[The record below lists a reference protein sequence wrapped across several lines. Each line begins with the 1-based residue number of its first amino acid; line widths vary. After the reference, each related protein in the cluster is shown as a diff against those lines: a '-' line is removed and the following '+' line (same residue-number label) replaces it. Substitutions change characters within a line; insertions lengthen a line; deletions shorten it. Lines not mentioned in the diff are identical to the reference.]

1 MITIVKRPVITEKSL
16 MRASRGWYTF
26 AVDIDAS
33 KPEIARAVNV
43 AYTVNVTSVRTQT
56 MHGKQRRVGKKMKT
70 IQKSDWKKAL
80 VHLKEGQTIPVF
92 EVAPEEGKK

>member
-33 KPEIARAVNV
+33 KPEIARAVNE
-43 AYTVNVTSVRTQT
+43 AYSVSVTSVRTQT

>member
-1 MITIVKRPVITEKSL
+1 MITIVKRPVITESSL
-16 MRASRGWYTF
+16 RRPSRGWYTF